1 MPLLSKLETRALK
14 AYFRPNDGGYVTQ
27 PSAPE
32 TVTHKGLTYIYLS
45 NMSGVLACYRV
56 RTVNGKQV
64 LKRLKRY
71 PNGLVG

>member
-1 MPLLSKLETRALK
+1 MSLLSNLEKRALN
-14 AYFRPNDGGYVTQ
+14 AYFKPNDGGHAMQ

-32 TVTHKGLTYIYLS
+32 TVTHNGLTYIFLS
-45 NMSGVLACYRV
+45 NVNGALACYRV